1 MKEDKEYRFPISIS
15 KETFTDKIIASAMI
29 KESSKENKAI
39 RKQYGLSSIHYYRT
53 EVNSEDLLNYL
64 LDGHCVCHLYKS
76 DKNFFYK
83 NDKVSENFEGA
94 YCVCVDIDKTKEKS
108 VESYINKLPMK
119 PTIYYTSY
127 SHMKEGKGIRFRMIY
142 VFNKLIK
149 NHYIFRY
156 FCKCLNDMIES
167 SVEPIEDK
175 CNLIS
180 SQYFNGT
187 HRSANP
193 EYGITN
199 FIYDFADFDIN
210 GQDCINYLINYCE
223 YKTPDKK
230 HIKNIEDILYKLL
243 QRRYVF
249 NLPTMSFVQAP
260 EKLSH
265 VQVTESILTHKK
277 CSRWLI
283 NLLKTKGFGSVAK
296 RFKLFYRKESDKWI
310 DNKYQYIDESFICL
324 PFYKNRLRNGQK
336 RRKKILERACLRR
349 LIKPDVTVDELLVN
363 SLWDVLNMFDNSDG
377 VLTIDCLVYN
387 VEKAMSMS
395 IEEIMSTYGEHIDE
409 IKKERTPQDS
419 IILKR
424 GIENPKTVR
433 KEINHRNIIE
443 LYDVSKTDMENVE
456 IIKERLGL
464 KKLSVRLL
472 KDIRKEFG
480 ITKYKKRK
488 SAKSD
493 LLNNESAESDYLVEK
508 KGNNIPIIENESA
521 ESDYLVKKKKSDTYY
536 ISRETDY
543 KKDMHYYLDWTK
555 EIAMSNDAVPF
566 LQEQMGENVNELKED
581 TLNESISVSYV
592 NRESDTKD
600 IKYKHLT
607 LQDITADFFKR

>member
-1 MKEDKEYRFPISIS
+1 
-15 KETFTDKIIASAMI
+15 
-29 KESSKENKAI
+29 
-39 RKQYGLSSIHYYRT
+39 
-53 EVNSEDLLNYL
+53 
-64 LDGHCVCHLYKS
+64 
-76 DKNFFYK
+76 
-83 NDKVSENFEGA
+83 
-94 YCVCVDIDKTKEKS
+94 
-108 VESYINKLPMK
+108 
-119 PTIYYTSY
+119 
-127 SHMKEGKGIRFRMIY
+127 
-142 VFNKLIK
+142 
-149 NHYIFRY
+149 
-156 FCKCLNDMIES
+156 
-167 SVEPIEDK
+167 
-175 CNLIS
+175 
-180 SQYFNGT
+180 
-187 HRSANP
+187 
-193 EYGITN
+193 
-199 FIYDFADFDIN
+199 
-210 GQDCINYLINYCE
+210 
-223 YKTPDKK
+223 
-230 HIKNIEDILYKLL
+230 
-243 QRRYVF
+243 
-249 NLPTMSFVQAP
+249 
-260 EKLSH
+260 
-265 VQVTESILTHKK
+265 
-277 CSRWLI
+277 
-283 NLLKTKGFGSVAK
+283 
-296 RFKLFYRKESDKWI
+296 
-310 DNKYQYIDESFICL
+310 
-324 PFYKNRLRNGQK
+324 
-336 RRKKILERACLRR
+336 
-349 LIKPDVTVDELLVN
+349 
-363 SLWDVLNMFDNSDG
+363 
-377 VLTIDCLVYN
+377 
-387 VEKAMSMS
+387 MSMS

-521 ESDYLVKKKKSDTYY
+521 ESEYLVKKKKSDTYY

>member
-1 MKEDKEYRFPISIS
+1 M
-15 KETFTDKIIASAMI
+15 
-29 KESSKENKAI
+29 
-39 RKQYGLSSIHYYRT
+39 
-53 EVNSEDLLNYL
+53 
-64 LDGHCVCHLYKS
+64 
-76 DKNFFYK
+76 
-83 NDKVSENFEGA
+83 
-94 YCVCVDIDKTKEKS
+94 
-108 VESYINKLPMK
+108 
-119 PTIYYTSY
+119 
-127 SHMKEGKGIRFRMIY
+127 
-142 VFNKLIK
+142 
-149 NHYIFRY
+149 
-156 FCKCLNDMIES
+156 
-167 SVEPIEDK
+167 
-175 CNLIS
+175 
-180 SQYFNGT
+180 
-187 HRSANP
+187 
-193 EYGITN
+193 
-199 FIYDFADFDIN
+199 
-210 GQDCINYLINYCE
+210 
-223 YKTPDKK
+223 
-230 HIKNIEDILYKLL
+230 
-243 QRRYVF
+243 
-249 NLPTMSFVQAP
+249 
-260 EKLSH
+260 
-265 VQVTESILTHKK
+265 
-277 CSRWLI
+277 
-283 NLLKTKGFGSVAK
+283 
-296 RFKLFYRKESDKWI
+296 
-310 DNKYQYIDESFICL
+310 
-324 PFYKNRLRNGQK
+324 RNGQK

-395 IEEIMSTYGEHIDE
+395 IEEIMSTYSEHIDE

-493 LLNNESAESDYLVEK
+493 LLNNESAESDYLV
-508 KGNNIPIIENESA
+508 
-521 ESDYLVKKKKSDTYY
+521 KKKKSDTYY

-581 TLNESISVSYV
+581 TLNESISVSYG
-592 NRESDTKD
+592 NKESDTKD